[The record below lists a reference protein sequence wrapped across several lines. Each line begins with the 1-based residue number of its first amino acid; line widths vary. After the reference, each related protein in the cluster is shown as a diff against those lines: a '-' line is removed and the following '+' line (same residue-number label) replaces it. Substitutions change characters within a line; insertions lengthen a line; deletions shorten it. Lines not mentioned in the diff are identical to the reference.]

1 MKPVSKL
8 SIFAIVLFAAAGVF
22 AVSFGSVFLFRK
34 NAKTHLEQMQY
45 TKILEMEKGLLLHL
59 FPYSAQIRLENRSL
73 QALIPLPHT
82 FPGFS
87 CNEV

>member
-34 NAKTHLEQMQY
+34 VVDYMANPSDEAVRDMAFRDFRMFQDSFSSHRTFWISDSDLKY
-45 TKILEMEKGLLLHL
+45 
-59 FPYSAQIRLENRSL
+59 YSNI
-73 QALIPLPHT
+73 
-82 FPGFS
+82 
-87 CNEV
+87 